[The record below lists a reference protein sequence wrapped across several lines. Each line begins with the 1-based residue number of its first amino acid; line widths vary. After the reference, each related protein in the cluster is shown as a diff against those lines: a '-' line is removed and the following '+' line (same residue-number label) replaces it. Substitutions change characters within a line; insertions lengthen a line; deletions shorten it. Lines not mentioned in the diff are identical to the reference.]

1 MSDLKGTKT
10 EENLKAAFA
19 GESQAH
25 TKYQYFALKAKE
37 EGYVQIHDIFMET
50 SKNEKEHAKIWFKLL
65 HDGEVPDTIANLNAA
80 ADGENEEWTAMYK
93 EFAETAIEEGFDEI
107 AGLFTM
113 VGNIEKE
120 HEERYRALLA
130 NVEGET
136 VFKKEEEIE
145 WKCINC
151 GHIISGTD
159 APVICPV
166 CKHPQSYFEER
177 ATNFK

>member
-1 MSDLKGTKT
+1 MLK
-10 EENLKAAFA
+10 
-19 GESQAH
+19 
-25 TKYQYFALKAKE
+25 
-37 EGYVQIHDIFMET
+37 
-50 SKNEKEHAKIWFKLL
+50 
-65 HDGEVPDTIANLNAA
+65 
-80 ADGENEEWTAMYK
+80 DGENEEWTAMYK
-93 EFAETAIEEGFDEI
+93 EFAETAREEGFDEI

-151 GHIISGTD
+151 GHIIKGTD

>member
-1 MSDLKGTKT
+1 
-10 EENLKAAFA
+10 
-19 GESQAH
+19 
-25 TKYQYFALKAKE
+25 
-37 EGYVQIHDIFMET
+37 MET

-93 EFAETAIEEGFDEI
+93 EFAETAREEGFDEI

-151 GHIISGTD
+151 GHIRRKSNQLQIS
-159 APVICPV
+159 
-166 CKHPQSYFEER
+166 
-177 ATNFK
+177 

>member
-1 MSDLKGTKT
+1 MADLKGTKT
-10 EENLKAAFA
+10 EANLAAAFA

-25 TKYQYFALKAKE
+25 TKYQYFASKAKK

-50 SKNEKEHAKIWFKLL
+50 SRNEKEHAKIWFKLL

-80 ADGENEEWTAMYK
+80 ADGENEEWTQMYK
-93 EFAETAIEEGFDEI
+93 EFAETATEEGFDDI
-107 AGLFTM
+107 AGLFIM

-130 NVEGET
+130 NVEAET
-136 VFKKEEEIE
+136 VFKKEGEIE

-151 GHIISGTD
+151 GHIISGND